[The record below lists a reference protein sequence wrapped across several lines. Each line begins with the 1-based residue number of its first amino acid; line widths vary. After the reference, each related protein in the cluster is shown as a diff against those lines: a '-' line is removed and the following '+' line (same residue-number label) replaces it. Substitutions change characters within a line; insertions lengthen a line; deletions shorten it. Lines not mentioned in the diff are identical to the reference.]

1 MLFYTERKKSDID
14 PILNIFVLKS
24 DRIVVGMAFGGGTC
38 EKDCDSEKVGIK

>member
-14 PILNIFVLKS
+14 PILIIFFLIFVLKS

-38 EKDCDSEKVGIK
+38 EKD